1 MEALSRMFGAK
12 KGEPPTPQMA
22 IQKLRETEDML
33 NKKSEFLEKKIDQEN
48 ALIKKHGLK
57 NKRGE
62 RYATTTYI
70 YMHQAR
76 PLNYTSLCSVSCMGE

>member
-33 NKKSEFLEKKIDQEN
+33 NKKSEFLEKKIEQEN
-48 ALIKKHGLK
+48 AMIKKHGLK

-62 RYATTTYI
+62 IYHQYL
-70 YMHQAR
+70 YMHLSW
-76 PLNYTSLCSVSCMGE
+76 PLYGMSLCPVPCTGE